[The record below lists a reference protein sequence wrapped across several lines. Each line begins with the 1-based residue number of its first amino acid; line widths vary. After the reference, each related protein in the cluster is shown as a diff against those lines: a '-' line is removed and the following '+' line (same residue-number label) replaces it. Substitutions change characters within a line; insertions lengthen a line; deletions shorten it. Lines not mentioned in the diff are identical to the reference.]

1 MTQSV
6 TPSPAQIDAVAT
18 AISIEW
24 WTQNFHALPIPF
36 DELPVTRQ
44 AEWRD
49 LARTG
54 VVALHATLP
63 TASAAVTAL
72 LKDRDLALE
81 LSTGLATADSQWTFE
96 REESQHDR
104 VYTDPGDKDEFVAKV
119 FVNVIGELLSGTAIV
134 PEVRKIGDAMVTR
147 ALVAYGYSAS
157 EADFDTGVRMRA
169 ALTTAFTSPQH
180 PTIIQVRAQALE
192 EAARSGLFGTS
203 AQSTL
208 LRLAEREG
216 APAEAASRSTPNT
229 SPR

>member
-24 WTQNFHALPIPF
+24 WTQNFHAPPIPF

-54 VVALHATLP
+54 VVALLATLP

-72 LKDRDLALE
+72 LEDRDLALE

-104 VYTDPGDKDEFVAKV
+104 VYTDPGDKDEFVAKA

-134 PEVRKIGDAMVTR
+134 PEVPKIGDAMVTR
-147 ALVAYGYSAS
+147 ALVAYGYAPRDV
-157 EADFDTGVRMRA
+157 DFDPGIRMRA
-169 ALTTAFTSPQH
+169 ALSAAFTGSSDMTPSDPAAEH
-180 PTIIQVRAQALE
+180 RANALE
-192 EAARSGLFGTS
+192 DAARSGLFGTA

-216 APAEAASRSTPNT
+216 GFADSST